1 TLSRSQPIDTAP
13 AQAEIDR
20 NRQIKFYVMQVVF
33 ILGMSTAILGF
44 EKIFY
49 WERRWFR
56 YVLAIT
62 GTVLL
67 IIGMVGYLG
76 LGPNPLAHF
85 RLG

>member
-1 TLSRSQPIDTAP
+1 
-13 AQAEIDR
+13 
-20 NRQIKFYVMQVVF
+20 
-33 ILGMSTAILGF
+33 MSTAILGF